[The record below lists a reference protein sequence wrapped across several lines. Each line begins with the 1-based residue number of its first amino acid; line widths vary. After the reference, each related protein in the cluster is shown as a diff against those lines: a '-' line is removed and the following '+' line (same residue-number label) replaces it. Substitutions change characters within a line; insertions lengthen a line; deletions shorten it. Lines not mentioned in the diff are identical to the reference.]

1 MKEEMI
7 QKQLWMM
14 TLEKKKK
21 KNEKKKYEKKKY
33 ENEHL
38 KMILILMMKKYDLK
52 DVDVSSPK
60 N

>member
-38 KMILILMMKKYDLK
+38 KMILILMMKKYD
-52 DVDVSSPK
+52 
-60 N
+60 

>member
-7 QKQLWMM
+7 QKQMWMM
-14 TLEKKKK
+14 TVEK

>member
-7 QKQLWMM
+7 QKQMWMM
-14 TLEKKKK
+14 KMEK